1 MSNVVEI
8 YLQIELRQSHGRTT
22 AQICQLSAPVKRPR
36 SYSVRCLSQPHIV
49 IYHYWLPALP
59 ARQIREQLLPD
70 LENFVKNIIAT
81 DTRLYTAI
89 APQLCGEDWSFADER
104 SAI

>member
-1 MSNVVEI
+1 MSKAVEI
-8 YLQIELRQSHGRTT
+8 YLQIELRQSCGQTT
-22 AQICQLSAPVKRPR
+22 AWICQLPARLKRPR

-59 ARQIREQLLPD
+59 TRPVRDQLLPD
-70 LENFVKNIIAT
+70 LENFVKNVIAT

-104 SAI
+104 STV